1 MPGTC
6 TVPVLPLPVLPIAGV
21 PKRRSRGRGRV
32 VVDRQSQLAVRH
44 RPRQLCRRLHGGNDG
59 SRDRRSDD
67 VTRRPLR
74 LRLRRHLA
82 PRLPAQTGY
91 PVCGEDAAGRRGPSD
106 RVHQG
111 MRTFTSRLT
120 SRIGLGPDGLCWLL
134 LLHAVNCGRFCFDT
148 VTFFFAYEISREPL
162 RVANA
167 TNNFIIRMLYK
178 NSY

>member
-1 MPGTC
+1 MLEYENCDDFQMTLKVKLVFRTMARHCDWYLYCTCIAFTCIASCTC
-6 TVPVLPLPVLPIAGV
+6 TPGV
-21 PKRRSRGRGRV
+21 PERRSRGRGRV

-67 VTRRPLR
+67 VTRRPPR

-82 PRLPAQTGY
+82 PRLPAQTRY

-111 MRTFTSRLT
+111 
-120 SRIGLGPDGLCWLL
+120 IYGL
-134 LLHAVNCGRFCFDT
+134 
-148 VTFFFAYEISREPL
+148 L
-162 RVANA
+162 RQD
-167 TNNFIIRMLYK
+167 
-178 NSY
+178 